1 MNGVTMKMKRF
12 KNYLGLMVSADDGD
26 WVTVEDCDL
35 DISTVKTLNERL
47 SKIIE
52 GVLIDLRSAE
62 DRMLNV
68 SAINVDLNQQLILKD
83 EMLIEKANVIISQ
96 CDILIKQDLSIQELK
111 NKVIKY
117 LAVIWFALTPAIL
130 GLTMVLLINNG
141 GGQ

>member
-1 MNGVTMKMKRF
+1 MKMKRF

-62 DRMLNV
+62 DRILNV

-96 CDILIKQDLSIQELK
+96 CDILIKQDLSIHELQ
-111 NKVIKY
+111 NKVSKY
-117 LAVIWFALTPAIL
+117 LAVIWFGLTPAIV
-130 GLTMVLLINNG
+130 GLTMILLINNW
-141 GGQ
+141 GQQ

>member
-1 MNGVTMKMKRF
+1 MKMKRF

-26 WVTVEDCDL
+26 WVTVEDCDI

-62 DRMLNV
+62 DRILNV

-96 CDILIKQDLSIQELK
+96 CDILIKQDLRIHELQ
-111 NKVIKY
+111 NKIIKY

-130 GLTMVLLINNG
+130 GLTMVLLINDW